1 MRTSSAFLLLVL
13 ALVVGTDCRSAAQSG
28 VAPVHA
34 INLQQV
40 HRIINQ
46 ITPSSGVVG
55 ASVTISGSNFGSAQ
69 GSSTV
74 TFNGTA
80 ASVVKWTNWTIVAK
94 VPSGNSSGNVV
105 VTVGSSATNAV
116 NFNVLTVPTSS
127 IAPSSFGFQCG
138 LGLTNCGGP
147 GGTIVWP
154 QTQAQPKFL
163 RLHDAGTSW
172 SELSTGS
179 GAYGWAKL
187 DNWLDVIAKQQPL
200 RVIEVFSWV
209 PCWDAPTCEGLTV
222 APTGTNTP
230 PYDLTTTGSRAFND
244 FVTQFVLHCSPAG
257 NCVGNCPPGKACAS
271 TNLIRYY
278 EMWNEWNTHIRW
290 TGTINQLYQMLAP
303 AVPIIR
309 ANVKNAFIL
318 TPSTTSGD
326 VEDFQAWLNLETA
339 NGRLSDA
346 VDWHDYLSGNTPEE
360 EWSQHGAI
368 YLSNMISLPAWKNT
382 PWADTETNF
391 DTQTYACPPTFG
403 AQDCAGQIVRWQLLH
418 ASNGAANL
426 NWYKWN
432 QTIEKNSQS
441 QTAYLYM
448 MQYLLGGKFGGP
460 CTFTAGGSATTWTC
474 NFTESGGAKAALWVW
489 TPSESGTSF
498 VVPSGFV
505 DYLDLTGAK
514 TIVAA
519 GSAITIGPMPIML
532 EK

>member
-1 MRTSSAFLLLVL
+1 MHKLSVSLSLVL
-13 ALVVGTDCRSAAQSG
+13 AIAAGTDFRAAAQAGMSPIYA
-28 VAPVHA
+28 V
-34 INLQQV
+34 NLQI
-40 HRIINQ
+40 HRVINQ
-46 ITPSSGVVG
+46 ITPSSGIVG
-55 ASVTISGSNFGSAQ
+55 AAVTISGSNFGSAQ

-74 TFNGTA
+74 TFNGMP
-80 ASVVKWTNWTIVAK
+80 ASVVKWTNWTIIAK

-116 NFNVLTVPTSS
+116 YFNVVTLPTSS
-127 IAPSSFGFQCG
+127 IGTANFGFQCG

-154 QTQAQPKFL
+154 QTQSQPKFL

-179 GAYGWAKL
+179 GTYDWARL
-187 DNWLDVIAKQQPL
+187 DNWLDVISKQQPL

-209 PCWDAPTCEGLTV
+209 PCWDAPICEGLPV

-230 PYDLTTTGSRAFND
+230 PDDLTATGSRAFND
-244 FVTQFVLHCSPAG
+244 FVTQFVQHCSPAG

-278 EMWNEWNTHIRW
+278 EMWNEWNTQMRW
-290 TGTINQLYQMLAP
+290 SGTINQLYQMLAP

-309 ANVKNAFIL
+309 ANVKSAFIL
-318 TPSTTSGD
+318 TPSITSGD
-326 VEDFQAWLNLETA
+326 VANFQAWLNLETTK
-339 NGRLSDA
+339 GRISDG
-346 VDWHDYLSGNTPEE
+346 VNWHDYLSGNTPEE

-368 YLSNMISLPAWKNT
+368 YLSNMISFPA
-382 PWADTETNF
+382 WADTETNF
-391 DTQTYACPPTFG
+391 DTQTYACSPTFG
-403 AQDCAGQIVRWQLLH
+403 AQDCAGQVVRWQLLH

-432 QTIEKNSQS
+432 QTVEKNSQS
-441 QTAYLYM
+441 EIAYRYM

-460 CTFTAGGSATTWTC
+460 CTFTTAGTTTTWTC
-474 NFTESGGAKAALWVW
+474 SFTEPGAKAALWAW
-489 TPSESGTSF
+489 TPSEAGTSF
-498 VVPSGFV
+498 VVPSGYV

-514 TIVAA
+514 ITVAA
-519 GSAITIGPMPIML
+519 GSSITLGPMPIML